1 MKKIISVILCI
12 AIMFGCMS
20 SLNLS
25 VSATSAE
32 ERDVHY
38 SDLFY
43 GYFHYLENSP
53 LLQQYYEGTSGTLG
67 RIYTDFYNDGE
78 YVWSEIKTFVD
89 LMGSPATA
97 VAIIAEKAGLGNYTY
112 NNMLDSANVIFA
124 KHLANA
130 SEGNELAPTFNKY
143 YTAFKDA
150 TNVIADISHE
160 LAAIPESSDNYATSV
175 VDAVINALKQESL
188 LSRIPNTELMKTNQK
203 LVNSMGEIVSA
214 AGEITSVIDAATVY
228 ATALSLENVRA
239 DIVSD
244 IYANAPAKSMLK
256 DGMSRLYS
264 DLTNQFSTYFID
276 NYIVDKVLLD
286 FADEMLGKVGGGA
299 AGIISGVAKV
309 LSFVS
314 FEILRPETVSFDDLM
329 TQVALK
335 NYVDNAYTA
344 LTSQNSIFKTPF
356 RAERATIYL
365 NTLQGLVCAVDA
377 ACDATEKIVLSYN
390 TAELETI
397 KRNFY
402 GKDMRA
408 VILNQAVATVK
419 TTPKDELVKTN
430 FGEFRFSD
438 SNTEYVFRLM
448 GGSNTI
454 ESDVIYTP
462 WDGLDANLN
471 INTGAKI
478 TVPENTVATV
488 NGNID
493 LYSDRSR
500 RSATLYNYG
509 ELIVNGY
516 LKARASSTGGC
527 SIYNYGT
534 LKVKDSLDVGYKCG
548 CSNYAESRLHVGG
561 NIVWGSSNSSF
572 AIDKTAVLYL
582 GGSITSTWWRE
593 YLTVGKIILN
603 GNGAQSLNYT
613 TADKLIIENT
623 SEAGVNLLGINV
635 NNLFNHNGNTFTT
648 TGTCT
653 FADYDGDGVKDDK
666 DNTPTVGNPCVIT
679 VTTNGNEKGFV
690 SAEKL
695 ETHGGAE
702 HTVTATPTQKYEFVE
717 WKNKAGTS
725 VSQNAEYTFV
735 AKTDDT
741 LTAVFKK
748 RSQPITVTVSGGSVS
763 VPTSAEIDSEVSV
776 SFTSNEGYIYTKG
789 SLSYNGIPIE
799 NNKFIMPD
807 EPVTITAEFIRN
819 EHYFALK
826 EKLAEVKKYTYEE
839 YSASSF
845 ADLQY
850 AIMNAESVLD
860 TAISEEVACEN
871 IIALQNAQN
880 ALTGRYPIEMRVDGV
895 PELYLGCENDIYMS
909 YVLIMYDN
917 STEEYT
923 YSYTVDDFD
932 CNIYGLQEVIFRCGE
947 LQCPYTVFVEKRPM
961 FYVEAEKIPDQLFVD
976 ENTYLEPELNLT
988 FYPTGEKLVLGED
1001 YDVTYSNNNAIG
1013 IANATATGKGIYG
1026 GSFDFEFKIYC
1037 DHSKGYE
1044 NGICSVCG
1052 IYEEPVKNSN
1062 GYYELKNAGNLFWF
1076 ANTVNGGNNTI
1087 NGILTADID
1096 LDGLLWT
1103 PIGVHNDFDSSVAS
1117 INFKGIFDGNYHVV
1131 KNMTVSVSNANE
1143 AGFFGRTYG
1152 AKIHNLGIENAS
1164 VTQSNEN
1171 RVRAGILGGEIYN
1184 STVSNCYALGTVTTL
1199 HDQSGGIAGEAAGGT
1214 TITNCYTNFSVLV
1227 GGPCT
1232 ITNSYDS
1239 TSATSEMFKNGQVCE
1254 FLNNGSESIW
1264 GQTVGIDKF
1273 PVFAQNA
1280 TVLGDID
1287 GDKILSA
1294 TDLVFFK
1301 KAFMNDVL
1309 NSYTGTGADI
1319 NIDGKIDILDL
1330 VCMKNRLLS
1339 AE

>member
-78 YVWSEIKTFVD
+78 YVWSGIKTFVD

-150 TNVIADISHE
+150 TNVIADISHD
-160 LAAIPESSDNYATSV
+160 LAAIPEDSDNYATSV
-175 VDAVINALKQESL
+175 VDAVINAFKEERL

-286 FADEMLGKVGGGA
+286 FADEMSGKIGGGA
-299 AGIISGVAKV
+299 AAIISGVAKV

-335 NYVDNAYTA
+335 NYVDNAYSA
-344 LTSQNSIFKTPF
+344 LISQNSIFSSPF
-356 RAERATIYL
+356 KAENVNAYL

-377 ACDATEKIVLSYN
+377 ATDATEKIVLSYN
-390 TAELETI
+390 KAELETI

-419 TTPKDELVKTN
+419 TTPKNELIKTSYGSWKLTDSDYSSSYPVKLRS
-430 FGEFRFSD
+430 GSD
-438 SNTEYVFRLM
+438 TL
-448 GGSNTI
+448 
-454 ESDVIYTP
+454 ESYSIYTP
-462 WDGLDANLN
+462 WDGLNANITITNHISVEVPEGEKPILN
-471 INTGAKI
+471 GYLKCERTRYLGTGAKI
-478 TVPENTVATV
+478 T
-488 NGNID
+488 
-493 LYSDRSR
+493 
-500 RSATLYNYG
+500 NYG
-509 ELIVNGY
+509 DLTINGY
-516 LKARASSTGGC
+516 FSASSSNSAAYG
-527 SIYNYGT
+527 SMYNYGT
-534 LKVKDSLDVGYKCG
+534 FRVS
-548 CSNYAESRLHVGG
+548 G
-561 NIVWGSSNSSF
+561 NIGLGYHGNYIAYDGSVTSVGNEMSIDCSF
-572 AIDKTAVLYL
+572 NKGSTLYY
-582 GGSITSTWWRE
+582 GKS
-593 YLTVGKIILN
+593 LTQTGNFAKSFNGHIILN
-603 GNGAQSLNYT
+603 GTSKQTLKNVNWT
-613 TADKLIIENT
+613 KITIENT
-623 SEAGVNLLGINV
+623 SAEGVELYKVNV
-635 NNLFNHNGNTFTT
+635 NEYFNHNGKPFTATNCTFT
-648 TGTCT
+648 
-653 FADYDGDGVKDDK
+653 DYDGDGVKDDK
-666 DNTPTVGNPCVIT
+666 DTTPIVGNPCVIT
-679 VTTNGNEKGFV
+679 ITTNGSEKGSV

-695 ETHGGAE
+695 ETYGGAE
-702 HTVTATPTQKYEFVE
+702 HTVTATPSPKYEFVQ
-717 WKNKAGTS
+717 WKNAAGQVLTS
-725 VSQNAEYTFV
+725 NASYTFV
-735 AKTDDT
+735 AKGDST
-741 LTAVFKK
+741 LQAVFRK
-748 RSQPITVTVSGGSVS
+748 RSQPITVSVSGGSVS

-776 SFTSNEGYIYTKG
+776 SFTLNEGYIYTEG

-807 EPVTITAEFIRN
+807 EAVTITAEFIRN

-895 PELYLGCENDIYMS
+895 PELFLGCENDIYMS

-923 YSYTVDDFD
+923 YSYTVDNFD

-1013 IANATATGKGIYG
+1013 IAIATATGKGIYG

-1037 DHSKGYE
+1037 DHSKDYE

-1076 ANTVNGGNNTI
+1076 SETVNSGNNTI

-1131 KNMTVSVSNANE
+1131 KNMTVSASNANE

-1164 VTQSNEN
+1164 VNQSNEN

-1214 TITNCYTNFSVLV
+1214 AITNCYTNFSVLV

-1239 TSATSEMFKNGQVCE
+1239 TSATEEQFKNGQICE
-1254 FLNNGSESIW
+1254 FLNNGSENIW

-1294 TDLVFFK
+1294 IDLVFFK
-1301 KAFMNDVL
+1301 KSFMNDVL
-1309 NSYTGTGADI
+1309 DSYTGTGADI